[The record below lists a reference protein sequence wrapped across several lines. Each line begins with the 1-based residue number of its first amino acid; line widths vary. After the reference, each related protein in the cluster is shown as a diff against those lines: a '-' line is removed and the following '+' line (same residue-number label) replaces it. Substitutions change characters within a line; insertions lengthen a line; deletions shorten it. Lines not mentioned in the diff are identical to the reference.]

1 MTSNQDPTPPTDP
14 TPPAGPD
21 KPPPTQI
28 PQVDASDPDSASL
41 QYSQFRTGLSAKRT
55 DMSTERTGMSRE
67 RTDMS
72 KERTDMSKERTAMS
86 TERTDMSTART
97 DMSKRR
103 TGMSF
108 QRTRMSAD
116 RTLMSVIRTS
126 LSLISF
132 GFTIVQAFEKLAI
145 NKLLHDSHATRNFGV
160 SLVCL
165 GIIML
170 AIGILYHLRFMQGL
184 RHTREEMTENGLIHG
199 ESVFPTSFT
208 LVTAIILLGIGVVA
222 VLSIVLNI
230 GPFG

>member
-1 MTSNQDPTPPTDP
+1 MTSNQDPK
-14 TPPAGPD
+14 PPAEPD

-28 PQVDASDPDSASL
+28 PQVDPSDPDRASL
-41 QYSQFRTGLSAKRT
+41 QYSQFRTGLSGK
-55 DMSTERTGMSRE
+55 
-67 RTDMS
+67 
-72 KERTDMSKERTAMS
+72 
-86 TERTDMSTART
+86 RTDMSTART
-97 DMSKRR
+97 QMSTERTEMSTARTEMSKRR

-132 GFTIVQAFEKLAI
+132 GFTIVQAFQKLALD
-145 NKLLHDSHATRNFGV
+145 KTLHESHATRNFGG

-170 AIGILYHLRFMQGL
+170 AIGILYHLRFMHGL
-184 RHTREEMTENGLIHG
+184 RHTRNEMTDSGMIHG
-199 ESVFPTSFT
+199 DSVFPTSFT
-208 LVTAIILLGIGVVA
+208 LVTAIILLGIGVIA
-222 VLSIVLNI
+222 VLSIVFNI